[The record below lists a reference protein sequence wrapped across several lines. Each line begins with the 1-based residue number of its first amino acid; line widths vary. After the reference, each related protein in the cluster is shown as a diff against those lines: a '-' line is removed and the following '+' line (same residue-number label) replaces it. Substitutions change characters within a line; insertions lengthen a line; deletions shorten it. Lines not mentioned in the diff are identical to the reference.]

1 VGKRGKKVDVT
12 ETKGN
17 PVIRA
22 LKNAGKT
29 TDADRLAKDV
39 EIVDKGWNN
48 TAEGQ
53 EDLRTK
59 GASRNKSTGGK
70 HKKP

>member
-1 VGKRGKKVDVT
+1 MAKHGKKKEDVT
-12 ETKGN
+12 ATRGN

-22 LKNAGKT
+22 LNAART
-29 TDADRLAKDV
+29 TPDADRLAKDI

-53 EDLRTK
+53 EDLKTK
-59 GASRNKSTGGK
+59 GASRVKGSGK
-70 HKKP
+70 HKK